1 MFYVLKILL
10 SFTLC
15 LRWLQAS
22 LKYVAKGPKIFN
34 STFLFLYTR
43 CQNAKKNKLIF
54 CNGWFAEVNNLQKS
68 ILNCF
73 GDFLD
78 LEIVQRH
85 NKMEKWK
92 EKFLVDRLTQ
102 KYSEFYSQ
110 EIISS
115 LFTLLYYVN
124 WKDLVTFT

>member
-22 LKYVAKGPKIFN
+22 LKYVAKARKISN
-34 STFLFLYTR
+34 STILFSLYSLSK
-43 CQNAKKNKLIF
+43 CKKNKLIF

-115 LFTLLYYVN
+115 LFTLLHYVN
-124 WKDLVTFT
+124 

>member
-22 LKYVAKGPKIFN
+22 LKYVAKARKISN
-34 STFLFLYTR
+34 STILFPLYSLSK
-43 CQNAKKNKLIF
+43 CKKNKLIF

>member
-1 MFYVLKILL
+1 M
-10 SFTLC
+10 
-15 LRWLQAS
+15 Q
-22 LKYVAKGPKIFN
+22 
-34 STFLFLYTR
+34 
-43 CQNAKKNKLIF
+43 KNKLIF

-78 LEIVQRH
+78 LEIVQPP

-92 EKFLVDRLTQ
+92 EKFLLDRLTQ
-102 KYSEFYSQ
+102 KYSKFYSQ

-115 LFTLLYYVN
+115 LFTLLHYVN

>member
-22 LKYVAKGPKIFN
+22 LKYVAKARKIP
-34 STFLFLYTR
+34 TLYFFYSILVVKM
-43 CQNAKKNKLIF
+43 QKNKLIF

-78 LEIVQRH
+78 LEIVQRP

-92 EKFLVDRLTQ
+92 EKFLLDRLTQ
-102 KYSEFYSQ
+102 KYSKFYSQ

-115 LFTLLYYVN
+115 LFTLLHYVN